1 MNSLCWQS
9 GVLLFANVAVHKCL
23 KIKLNPAGYARTP
36 ALCGTG
42 KSLRLGDLA
51 EKLGVS
57 TATVSLALRDSP
69 LIAKTTKARVKAY
82 AEELGYIYNRSAASL
97 RTSQSNM
104 IGVAVH
110 DILNP
115 YFAEVFRGLEET
127 LSLHNKTILICN
139 HRDIVERQKHFT
151 DTLLQYRVDGLI
163 LCASVGTTDKD
174 INSIVRQGVP
184 VTLVCR
190 DVAGADAPCVRGDD
204 FLGSYRITKHLIEQ
218 GHTQIAMVGG
228 RRGSSAGRDRNRGWR
243 SALEDAGINAGEQ
256 QDIPELMT
264 QDDGRTIAR
273 EIVQMYPRPTAL
285 VCFNDLVAL
294 GVMSAV
300 RRLGVEPGPDLA
312 IVGYDDTDGT
322 ENQIPALT
330 TVDNGAG
337 TIGVNAA
344 ELMLSQM
351 NGEELNNELTL
362 IEPRLRIRESA
373 PPPGE
378 RLVSVD
384 GLCTNP
390 E

>member
-1 MNSLCWQS
+1 MN
-9 GVLLFANVAVHKCL
+9 
-23 KIKLNPAGYARTP
+23 
-36 ALCGTG
+36 GTG
-42 KSLRLGDLA
+42 KPLRLGDLA

-69 LIAKTTKARVKAY
+69 LIAKATRARVKAY
-82 AEELGYIYNRSAASL
+82 AEDVGYIYNRSAASL

-127 LSLHNKTILICN
+127 LAEQNKTILICN
-139 HRDIVERQKHFT
+139 HRDMVERQKNFI
-151 DTLLQYRVDGLI
+151 DTLLQHRVDGLI

-174 INSIVRQGVP
+174 INAIVRQGVP

-204 FLGSYRITKHLIEQ
+204 FVGSYRITKHLIEQ
-218 GHTQIAMVGG
+218 GHRQIAMVGG
-228 RRGSSAGRDRNRGWR
+228 RRESSAGRDRNRGWR
-243 SALEDAGINAGEQ
+243 SALEDAGIDVDAQ
-256 QDIPELMT
+256 LDIPELMT
-264 QDDGRTIAR
+264 QDDGRSVAKQ
-273 EIVQMYPRPTAL
+273 IVRAEPKPSAV

-300 RRLGVEPGPDLA
+300 RRLGIEPGPELA

-322 ENQIPALT
+322 ENRSPALT

-337 TIGVNAA
+337 TIGLKAA
-344 ELMLSQM
+344 ELMLAQM
-351 NGEELNNELTL
+351 AGEKPKNDLML
-362 IEPRLRIRESA
+362 IEPVLRIRESA
-373 PPPGE
+373 PRPGE
-378 RLVSVD
+378 RLTPVG
-384 GLCTNP
+384 GLCANP
-390 E
+390 EL

>member
-1 MNSLCWQS
+1 MS
-9 GVLLFANVAVHKCL
+9 
-23 KIKLNPAGYARTP
+23 
-36 ALCGTG
+36 GTG
-42 KSLRLGDLA
+42 KPLRLGDLA

-69 LIAKTTKARVKAY
+69 LIAKATKARVKAY
-82 AEELGYIYNRSAASL
+82 AEEVGYIYNRSAASL

-127 LSLHNKTILICN
+127 LALHNKTILICN

-151 DTLLQYRVDGLI
+151 DTLLQHRVDGLI
-163 LCASVGTTDKD
+163 LCASVGTTEKD
-174 INSIVRQGVP
+174 INSIVQQGVP

-243 SALEDAGINAGEQ
+243 SALEDAGINADEQ
-256 QDIPELMT
+256 LDIPELMT
-264 QDDGRTIAR
+264 QDDGRSIAKQ
-273 EIVQMYPRPTAL
+273 IVQTDPRPTAV

-312 IVGYDDTDGT
+312 IVGYDDTEGT
-322 ENQIPALT
+322 ENRTPALT

-351 NGEELNNELTL
+351 NGEKLSNELTL
-362 IEPRLRIRESA
+362 IEPKLRIRESA

-384 GLCTNP
+384 GLCATR